1 LSRKDFRC
9 WPFSD
14 TAQCSP
20 LCEQKRTLSLACL
33 IDPVPT
39 PMMVFPIGVE
49 HTLDVT
55 VERPHNAD
63 ARKHCRPIVFR
74 DQDQGF
80 HGCLPLWCLVLG
92 FRKLRDVGPS
102 ILQRDELVTA
112 GDGDWTPTFVQA
124 YSSTLCQSGRTIRTT
139 SAASQ
144 GQHVSSWPAPRML
157 SASWLGGR
165 RPLAPSLAISIAFA
179 IAFRSAC
186 LWVVTILR

>member
-1 LSRKDFRC
+1 MPS
-9 WPFSD
+9 S
-14 TAQCSP
+14 SP

-102 ILQRDELVTA
+102 ILQRDEA
-112 GDGDWTPTFVQA
+112 GDRGGWGLDANLCPGIFLYALPIRPHNPHYVGRESRPTRLLLACSKDAICKLAGWTPPVGTISRNI
-124 YSSTLCQSGRTIRTT
+124 YSLCYCI
-139 SAASQ
+139 
-144 GQHVSSWPAPRML
+144 P
-157 SASWLGGR
+157 
-165 RPLAPSLAISIAFA
+165 
-179 IAFRSAC
+179 
-186 LWVVTILR
+186 